1 MTKPI
6 EFTPHYYQIE
16 QDSLTLLLLEQWQDF
31 LTKFPSESLL
41 DATIADNA
49 QMIFWH
55 LSRSQRFWFTAW
67 LKGCRVNQVDTC
79 ELIEYYYA
87 GVARMACQ
95 SDPKIDLQV
104 RHIRDTY
111 ESKPGLGDIELL
123 GRLQYGIIELNK
135 YLTGEKHL
143 VLQWMRTVRYIN
155 MLMQDVVE
163 TIQLCKTQPT
173 WCANVEQLLL
183 VYKQACKRRIV
194 DEPRVPLLIPVMQ
207 SITNRTRI
215 YSVFVNNLS
224 NGVTTMTD
232 TKPTA
237 TVTTT
242 DLSVAIK
249 NRDVTIDSK
258 ITDIYDDCGAVS
270 EVPARVVPPANL
282 RKDPAYQLSINGC
295 GRVAMRF
302 TGSRLGW
309 INDISM
315 HVDIAADGVSLR
327 DDVVGVLS
335 TVEFVPFENHVM
347 YENDAALAQEQ
358 LSKFITELQALPVLE
373 RPEYS
378 AEICFI
384 LIVPTV
390 RQSWACDGHGNPV

>member
-16 QDSLTLLLLEQWQDF
+16 HDSLTLLLLEQWQDF
-31 LTKFPSESLL
+31 LTNFPSESLL

-67 LKGCRVNQVDTC
+67 LKGCRVNKVNTC

-135 YLTGEKHL
+135 YLTGEQHL
-143 VLQWMRTVRYIN
+143 ALQWMRTVRYIN
-155 MLMQDVVE
+155 MLMQDVIE

-183 VYKQACKRRIV
+183 VYKQACERRV
-194 DEPRVPLLIPVMQ
+194 NEPRVPLLIPVMQ

-215 YSVFVNNLS
+215 YNAFVNNLS

-232 TKPTA
+232 TNPTA
-237 TVTTT
+237 IAIGFS
-242 DLSVAIK
+242 DLSEVIK
-249 NRDVTIDSK
+249 NRDITIDSK
-258 ITDIYDDCGAVS
+258 ITDIYGDRGVVC
-270 EVPARVVPPANL
+270 EVPAHVAPPANL
-282 RKDPAYQLSINGC
+282 RKEPAYQLNINGC

-315 HVDIAADGVSLR
+315 HVDITIPGISVR
-327 DDVVGVLS
+327 DDVIELLN
-335 TVEFVPFENHVM
+335 TVEFVPFENSSM
-347 YENDAALAQEQ
+347 YENEAIMAQEQ
-358 LSKFITELQALPVLE
+358 LTKFITELQSRPVLE

-384 LIVPTV
+384 SVIPTV
-390 RQSWACDGHGNPV
+390 RQSIS